1 MFLPGNAWDAAHPMQ
16 QKILTVTLNPALDL
30 STSVDRMLANRK
42 LRCAG
47 AVLDP
52 GGGGVNVSRV
62 IRRFG
67 GKSTAFVA
75 LGGPTGRT
83 LRELME
89 REGLDVVEFPIA
101 GATRQNVTVDET
113 AHDRQYR
120 LVLEGPRWSQK
131 EVKGALAR
139 IEQLAANHDYVVATG
154 SLPPGVPEEFYAR
167 LARIVRRQGGRLIL
181 DTSGPPLRRA
191 LAAGVYLVKPN
202 HIEFR
207 DMAGTNRSDW
217 KSMARVGHR
226 LRERGHAEI
235 MIVTRGAMGALAILP
250 DGAWRLH
257 SPRGKV
263 VSMVGAG
270 DSLIGAAILAIARG
284 KPLLEA
290 CRLGVAAASAAVAS
304 PGTELA
310 GRDHT
315 LRIARR
321 TKIWEVG

>member
-1 MFLPGNAWDAAHPMQ
+1 M

-30 STSVDRMLANRK
+30 STSVERMQANRK

-47 AVLDP
+47 ALLEP
-52 GGGGVNVSRV
+52 GGGGVNVSRI

-89 REGLDVVEFPIA
+89 REGLQVVEFPIA

-113 AHDRQYR
+113 AHGRQYR
-120 LVLEGPRWSQK
+120 LVLQGPRWSGK
-131 EVKGALAR
+131 EVRAALAE
-139 IEQLAANHDYVVATG
+139 IERLAADHDYVVATG
-154 SLPPGVPEEFYAR
+154 SLPPGVPEDFYAR
-167 LARIVRRQGGRLIL
+167 LARVVRRQGGRLIL
-181 DTSGPPLRRA
+181 DTSGPPLRKA
-191 LAAGVYLVKPN
+191 LEAGVYLVKPN

-207 DMAGTNRSDW
+207 DLAGTSRSDW
-217 KSMARVGHR
+217 KTMARVGRR
-226 LRERGHAEI
+226 LRERGRAEA
-235 MIVTRGAMGALAILP
+235 MICTRGAMGALAILP
-250 DGAWRLH
+250 GGEWRLQ
-257 SPRGKV
+257 SPKGKV

-270 DSLIGAAILAIARG
+270 DSLIGAAIVAIARG
-284 KPLLEA
+284 RPLLEA
-290 CRLGVAAASAAVAS
+290 CRLGVAAASAAVKS

-310 GRDHT
+310 GRTET

-321 TKIWEVG
+321 TRIWPVNNG